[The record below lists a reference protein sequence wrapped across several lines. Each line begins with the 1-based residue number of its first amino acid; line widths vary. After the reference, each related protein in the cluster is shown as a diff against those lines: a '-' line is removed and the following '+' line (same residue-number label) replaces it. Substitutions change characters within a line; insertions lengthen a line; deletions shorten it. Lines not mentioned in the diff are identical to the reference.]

1 MDYIRN
7 ELSNNDNYIDNRNEL
22 HYESLSFST
31 STSGNIKN
39 YISKSNSFEISSIT
53 YQKEEEHEEIIFNY
67 SHNIPKK
74 HILFNEKTLDSK
86 FIEEIFQKKKE
97 EKNNLQQKGNK
108 QEKENNC
115 RRNEEDMIRRKTAG
129 HAINKGIIPKIN
141 KRLKEKADIN
151 VSDILF
157 KKLPKN
163 CIYEISKKCNKNV
176 ALMTLYQLFINKELY
191 KEDNKQNYYYNLEV
205 LEKLQSDN
213 YKTIREEIDLET
225 ILNMTFYDLFQ
236 EYIYSDE
243 FVEIVYSMICDKK
256 I

>member
-7 ELSNNDNYIDNRNEL
+7 EMSNNGNYIDNRNEL
-22 HYESLSFST
+22 PHESLSFST

-53 YQKEEEHEEIIFNY
+53 YQREEEFEEIICNC

-97 EKNNLQQKGNK
+97 EKKNLQQKGNK
-108 QEKENNC
+108 QEKESNC

-141 KRLKEKADIN
+141 KRLKEKSDIN

-176 ALMTLYQLFINKELY
+176 ALMTLYQLFINKDLY
-191 KEDNKQNYYYNLEV
+191 KEDNKHNYYYNLEV

-213 YKTIREEIDLET
+213 YKTIREEINLET
-225 ILNMTFYDLFQ
+225 ILNMIF
-236 EYIYSDE
+236 
-243 FVEIVYSMICDKK
+243 MICFKNIFLPMNLLK
-256 I
+256 